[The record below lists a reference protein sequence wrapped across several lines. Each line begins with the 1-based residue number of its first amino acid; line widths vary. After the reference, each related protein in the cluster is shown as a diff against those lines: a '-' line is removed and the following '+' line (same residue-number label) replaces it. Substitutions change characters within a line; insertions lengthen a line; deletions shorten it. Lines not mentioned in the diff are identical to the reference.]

1 MKFRIDIRRKEGL
14 SDPEGMT
21 THKALHNLGYTGVTA
36 THFGRTI
43 YLEIDGT
50 DPDAVTAEVEA
61 MCRQLLANP
70 VIEDYDIG
78 VVG

>member
-1 MKFRIDIRRKEGL
+1 MKFRIDIRRKAGL
-14 SDPEGMT
+14 ADPEGMT
-21 THKALHNLGYTGVTA
+21 TQRALQDLGYAGVTA

-43 YLEIDGT
+43 YLEMQGE
-50 DPDAVTAEVEA
+50 DAAEATGEVEA

-70 VIEDYDIG
+70 VIEDFEIE

>member
-21 THKALHNLGYTGVTA
+21 TQRALRDLGYSAVTSA
-36 THFGRTI
+36 HFGRTI
-43 YLEIDGT
+43 YLEIDGEDT
-50 DPDAVTAEVEA
+50 GSAQSDVES

-70 VIEDYDIG
+70 VIEDYDIE

>member
-1 MKFRIDIRRKEGL
+1 MRFRIDIRRKEGL
-14 SDPEGMT
+14 SDPEGT
-21 THKALHNLGYTGVTA
+21 TTRKALHNLGYTDVTA
-36 THFGRTI
+36 AHFGRTI
-43 YLEIDGT
+43 FLEIDAS
-50 DPDAVTAEVEA
+50 DAAAATAEVET